1 MKQKLLERG
10 FTLIELIFVMALL
23 AGVMAMAAPQLSRFV
38 QGRDLR
44 EESRRFLALT
54 RYARSEAV
62 SQGIPMSLWIEPVGN
77 RYGLRPLIALGDTRR
92 ANILYTL
99 AEGIEFLIED
109 GALDDEG
116 EATIRFWPDGDIEE
130 GSLDAVAL
138 SDRGGFSVSIVKAD
152 YGTGY
157 RLAEVDDAR

>member
-1 MKQKLLERG
+1 MSQKISQRG

-23 AGVMAMAAPQLSRFV
+23 ATVMAIAAPKLSRFV
-38 QGRDLR
+38 QGRDLT

-62 SQGIPMSLWIEPVGN
+62 SQGIPMALWIAPAEN
-77 RYGLRPLIALGDTRR
+77 RYGLRPLIALGDARR
-92 ANILYTL
+92 ANVSYAL
-99 AEGIEFLIED
+99 AKGVEFLISED
-109 GALDDEG
+109 DLDEAG
-116 EATIRFWPDGDIEE
+116 EVSVRFWPDGDIEA

-138 SDRGGFSVSIVKAD
+138 LDRSGFSVSIVRGD

-157 RLAEVDDAR
+157 RLEAFDDAL